1 MATLQWANRV
11 DEETVLST
19 ELNSLADDGTA
30 VTASAMGHTNR
41 EMYADFELSIA
52 ATSSRTASGVGLY
65 ILAEL
70 DGTNYQYGSGS
81 LTPSGNAYKGSFL
94 FDTGQ
99 TAARVDIITGILLP
113 PGNFKV
119 LVKNELGVALASSG
133 NTLTMRR
140 YNTESV

>member
-1 MATLQWANRV
+1 MATLRWATRV

-19 ELNSLADDGTA
+19 ELNSLGNGSTKL
-30 VTASAMGHTNR
+30 SAALGHTNR

-52 ATSSRTASGVGLY
+52 ATSSRTASDVGLY

-70 DGTNYQYGSGS
+70 DGTNYQYGSDS
-81 LTPSGNAYKGSFL
+81 LEPSANAFRGSFL

-99 TAARVDIITGILLP
+99 TAARVDIITGVLLP

-119 LVKNELGVALASSG
+119 LVKNSLGVALAASG